1 MDQVKIGKFISQ
13 MRKEKGLTQKQLD
26 EELLISDKT
35 VSKWETGKG
44 MPEVSLMLPL
54 CEKLGINVNE
64 LLTGERIPE
73 EDYKKKA
80 EENIMNIMREKEE
93 SIKKVIIEA
102 VAFVITV
109 LACVAI
115 IAVAGLTDIKAWQR
129 ILLVIVAII
138 IMAGGITVGAMAD
151 MSIGTFECKHCGTRF
166 VPSAK
171 EYIFG
176 AHTLTTRR
184 LTCPKCGKRSYC
196 KHRLTH

>member
-1 MDQVKIGKFISQ
+1 MDQLKIGKFISQ
-13 MRKEKGLTQKQLD
+13 MRKEKGLTQKQLG

-35 VSKWETGKG
+35 VSKWETVKG

-93 SIKKVIIEA
+93 SVKKVIIEA

-109 LACVAI
+109 LACVVI
-115 IAVAGLTDIKAWQR
+115 IAIAGLTDIKAWQR

-176 AHTLTTRR
+176 VHTITTRK

>member
-13 MRKEKGLTQKQLD
+13 MRKEKGLTQKQLG

-80 EENIMNIMREKEE
+80 EENIMDIMREKEE

-102 VAFVITV
+102 VAFVIT
-109 LACVAI
+109 LAGMSLI
-115 IAVAGLTDIKAWQR
+115 MVAGLAELGIWQR
-129 ILLVIVAII
+129 GLLIAIAVIV
-138 IMAGGITVGAMAD
+138 MAGGIAVGAMAD

-166 VPSAK
+166 VPSATS
-171 EYIFG
+171 YIFG
-176 AHTLTTRR
+176 AHTITRRR

>member
-13 MRKEKGLTQKQLD
+13 MRKEKGLTQKQLG

-64 LLTGERIPE
+64 LLTGERIPD

-80 EENIMNIMREKEE
+80 EENIMDIMREKEE

-102 VAFVITV
+102 VAFVIT
-109 LACVAI
+109 LAGMSLI
-115 IAVAGLTDIKAWQR
+115 IVAGLAELGIWQR
-129 ILLVIVAII
+129 GLLIAIAVIV
-138 IMAGGITVGAMAD
+138 MAGGITVGAMAD

-166 VPSAK
+166 VPSATS
-171 EYIFG
+171 YIFG
-176 AHTLTTRR
+176 AHTITRRR

>member
-1 MDQVKIGKFISQ
+1 
-13 MRKEKGLTQKQLD
+13 
-26 EELLISDKT
+26 
-35 VSKWETGKG
+35 
-44 MPEVSLMLPL
+44 
-54 CEKLGINVNE
+54 
-64 LLTGERIPE
+64 
-73 EDYKKKA
+73 
-80 EENIMNIMREKEE
+80 MNIMREKEE
-93 SIKKVIIEA
+93 SVKKVIIEA
-102 VAFVITV
+102 IAFVITV

-115 IAVAGLTDIKAWQR
+115 IAIAGLTDIKAWQR

-176 AHTLTTRR
+176 VHTLTTRK

>member
-1 MDQVKIGKFISQ
+1 MDQVKIGRFISQ
-13 MRKEKGLTQKQLD
+13 MRKEKGLTQKQLG

-64 LLTGERIPE
+64 LLTGERIPD

-93 SIKKVIIEA
+93 SIRKIIISA
-102 VAFVITV
+102 ISAAIAV
-109 LACVAI
+109 LASVTI
-115 IAVAGLTDIKAWQR
+115 ILVAGTLKMETWQR
-129 ILLVIVAII
+129 ILLIAIAVIV
-138 IMAGGITVGAMAD
+138 MAGGIAVACMAD
-151 MSIGTFECKHCGTRF
+151 LSAGTYECTHCGTRF

-171 EYIFG
+171 SYVFG
-176 AHTLTTRR
+176 IHTLTKRK

-196 KHRLTH
+196 KRRLTH

>member
-1 MDQVKIGKFISQ
+1 MDQVKIGRFISQ
-13 MRKEKGLTQKQLD
+13 MRKEKGLTQKQLG

-64 LLTGERIPE
+64 LLTGERIPD

-93 SIKKVIIEA
+93 SIRKIIISA
-102 VAFVITV
+102 ISAAIAV
-109 LACVAI
+109 LASVTI
-115 IAVAGLTDIKAWQR
+115 ILVAGTLKMETWQR
-129 ILLVIVAII
+129 ILLIAIAVIV
-138 IMAGGITVGAMAD
+138 MAGGIAVACMAD
-151 MSIGTFECKHCGTRF
+151 LSAGTYECTHCGARF

-171 EYIFG
+171 SYIFG
-176 AHTLTTRR
+176 AHTITKRK

-196 KHRLTH
+196 KRRLTH

>member
-13 MRKEKGLTQKQLD
+13 MRKEKGLTQKQLG

-64 LLTGERIPE
+64 LLTGERIPD

-93 SIKKVIIEA
+93 SIRKIVISVA
-102 VAFVITV
+102 VCAVTLLAGVTLIVVAGTLEMETWLRIVLSAIGAFVLIGG
-109 LACVAI
+109 
-115 IAVAGLTDIKAWQR
+115 IAVA
-129 ILLVIVAII
+129 
-138 IMAGGITVGAMAD
+138 AMED
-151 MSIGTFECKHCGTRF
+151 MSAGTFECKHCGTRF
-166 VPSAK
+166 VPSAMA
-171 EYIFG
+171 YLAG
-176 AHTLTTRR
+176 PHTITKRK

-196 KHRLTH
+196 KRRLTH

>member
-13 MRKEKGLTQKQLD
+13 MRKEKGLTQKQLG

-64 LLTGERIPE
+64 LLTGERIPD

-93 SIKKVIIEA
+93 SIRKIIISIA
-102 VAFVITV
+102 VCAVTLLAGVTLIIVAGSLEMETWLRIVLSAIGAFVI
-109 LACVAI
+109 I
-115 IAVAGLTDIKAWQR
+115 
-129 ILLVIVAII
+129 
-138 IMAGGITVGAMAD
+138 GGIVVAAVED
-151 MSIGTFECKHCGTRF
+151 MSAGTFECRHCGTRF
-166 VPSAK
+166 VPSAVA
-171 EYIFG
+171 YIAG
-176 AHTLTTRR
+176 PHTITRR
-184 LTCPKCGKRSYC
+184 KLTCPKCGKRSYC
-196 KHRLTH
+196 KRRLTH